1 MMYKSIIIA
10 LFALMLFACGGGD
23 KESAR
28 YMKFDDVIDNGK
40 PLAMGD
46 ERDVY
51 LFCDR
56 ANWASLKPFIQ
67 SSIERELILV
77 YPEQYFNLIPTDLSE
92 LDKYYNYR
100 NLLFIGDLES
110 GNRVSQHMIESL
122 APEFISR
129 VRQSGGDLFVA
140 NNHASRDQMTMYL
153 LGSNKLN
160 LEKIGAIQSD
170 KIFELL
176 IRRYAQRQGYQTYQQ
191 PVIPSSF
198 FEPYPFSLKLPNNFT
213 LYSNDLKG
221 RFLSFIYRARAQDR
235 EIPDKYVNVYYED
248 MPENVLDHEWLIAKR
263 QMLGEKYF
271 EGDVFDEETIRKER
285 TQLGGHDAWRIVGAW
300 KNEKHLIG
308 GAFQS
313 YAFWHEGRAYIV
325 DNIAYFPAGDKLPIM
340 VELYVISSSITIK

>member
-1 MMYKSIIIA
+1 
-10 LFALMLFACGGGD
+10 
-23 KESAR
+23 
-28 YMKFDDVIDNGK
+28 
-40 PLAMGD
+40 
-46 ERDVY
+46 
-51 LFCDR
+51 
-56 ANWASLKPFIQ
+56 
-67 SSIERELILV
+67 
-77 YPEQYFNLIPTDLSE
+77 
-92 LDKYYNYR
+92 
-100 NLLFIGDLES
+100 
-110 GNRVSQHMIESL
+110 
-122 APEFISR
+122 
-129 VRQSGGDLFVA
+129 
-140 NNHASRDQMTMYL
+140 MTMYL
-153 LGSNKLN
+153 LGTNKLN

-198 FEPYPFSLKLPNNFT
+198 FEPYPFSLKILNNFT
-213 LYSNDLKG
+213 LYSNDLAG

-248 MPENVLDHEWLIAKR
+248 MPENVLDHEWLIARR

-271 EGDVFDEETIRKER
+271 EGDVFDEEVIRKER

-325 DNIAYFPAGDKLPIM
+325 DNIVYFPAGDKLPIM